1 MAIWL
6 LFSSSIQTF
15 EFVTSP
21 SSVYV
26 WTCVQTARR
35 IDTEND
41 CHELWT
47 RTLQAQ
53 TWTRCWLWES
63 LQNKDNTDDMNQ
75 LCRVKPKTYRKKKE
89 VQCKQGCLS
98 FDETIKKNKNKK
110 KAKPTTTK
118 NKKLVN
124 IQRHKAQ
131 IPTQSSPRSSIPYE
145 ERILFNIDLQFTTSP
160 LWTSCYRAAVPSY
173 KTSHRCVQSG
183 RGVARIFQRGG
194 HRGYSPDCHVD
205 LHAHIN

>member
-1 MAIWL
+1 MLHCTSNQWMIWFASQSTSGLVVTLSMAIWL
-6 LFSSSIQTF
+6 LFSSSIQTL

-110 KAKPTTTK
+110 KQNQQQQKT
-118 NKKLVN
+118 
-124 IQRHKAQ
+124 
-131 IPTQSSPRSSIPYE
+131 RS
-145 ERILFNIDLQFTTSP
+145 
-160 LWTSCYRAAVPSY
+160 
-173 KTSHRCVQSG
+173 
-183 RGVARIFQRGG
+183 
-194 HRGYSPDCHVD
+194 
-205 LHAHIN
+205 